1 MELDFDFES
10 APILPQTCLRAT
22 YEHVRG
28 LSLADQV
35 ADCVDL
41 VTHPEVLVE
50 EMRDAFDAVTI
61 AFASHDGPT
70 PVPEWARAGE
80 VEAYERGA
88 RAPLFYPGRDVAVI
102 GARRAFTCLAVDLDP
117 LSGFPIEGAGEG
129 GGLDFIGLT
138 CDETATPVLGGVQSP
153 RETSAYPVFLRL
165 LAALTEM
172 APEKQLRR
180 LNEPCFRGT
189 LPERPSFDLSLV
201 LWDEPEA
208 SERVPLAQLT
218 RDLAER
224 VKAAARTRSHGS
236 LLRDIVC
243 LRMNPDR
250 FDGRL
255 RYEWHV

>member
-1 MELDFDFES
+1 MELDFDFEA

-28 LSLADQV
+28 LSLARQV
-35 ADCVDL
+35 EDCVDQL
-41 VTHPEVLVE
+41 THPEVLVE
-50 EMRDAFDAVTI
+50 EMRDAFDAVTL
-61 AFASHDGPT
+61 AFAAHDGPT

-80 VEAYERGA
+80 VQAYARGT

-102 GARRAFTCLAVDLDP
+102 GASRAFTCLAVDLDP

-129 GGLDFIGLT
+129 GGLDFIGIT
-138 CDETATPVLGGVQSP
+138 CDETTTPVLGGVQST

-165 LAALTEM
+165 LAALTEV

-189 LPERPSFDLSLV
+189 LGEKPSFDLALV
-201 LWDEPEA
+201 LWDEPER
-208 SERVPLAQLT
+208 SERIPLAQLT
-218 RDLAER
+218 RDLAEQ
-224 VKAAARTRSHGS
+224 VKAAARRRSHGS
-236 LLRDIVC
+236 RLRDVVC